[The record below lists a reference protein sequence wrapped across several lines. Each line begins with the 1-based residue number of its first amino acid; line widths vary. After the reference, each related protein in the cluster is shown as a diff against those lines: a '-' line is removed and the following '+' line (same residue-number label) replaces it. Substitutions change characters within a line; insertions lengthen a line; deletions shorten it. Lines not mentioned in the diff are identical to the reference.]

1 MRISLDVRAAQRD
14 TPRRLI
20 GCFGRFMRMSFRS
33 SGDLIADRRFEYGQV
48 FFREGDYAAA
58 IDLFEQAIDR
68 APNWPGAHFSLGKAR
83 RDIGDRAGAAS
94 AFRNCLRLDP
104 DDVLG
109 ASLALAEID
118 AAAPVD
124 AAPPAYVKALF
135 DAYAEDFDKALVER
149 LDYSTPQKI
158 AAAIRS
164 IRKAPGRSGRAL
176 DLGCGT
182 GLAGEEIVGDVAILE
197 GVDISD
203 GMIEAARM
211 KGVYDTLETADILSA
226 LHRRAETY
234 DLILAA
240 DVLIYFGDLSRVFAG
255 VSARL
260 AEGGLVAFSVEKG
273 DGADWTVQ
281 PSLRFAHSADYV
293 ARVIKGVG
301 LDLVSIEETVLRKD
315 RGADIAG
322 LLVIARKGK
331 HAPSDLPA
339 VGETSYVD
347 APTSY

>member
-1 MRISLDVRAAQRD
+1 
-14 TPRRLI
+14 
-20 GCFGRFMRMSFRS
+20 MRMSFRS

-83 RDIGDRAGAAS
+83 REIGDRAGAAA
-94 AFRNCLRLDP
+94 AFRDCLRLDP
-104 DDVLG
+104 DDVFG
-109 ASLALAEID
+109 ASLALAGID
-118 AAAPVD
+118 ASAAVD

-135 DAYAEDFDKALVER
+135 DAYARDFDKALVER
-149 LDYSTPQKI
+149 LDYSTPRKL
-158 AAAIRS
+158 AAAVRAA
-164 IRKAPGRSGRAL
+164 REALGRSGRAL

-182 GLAGEEIVGDVAILE
+182 GLAGEEIVGDVAFLE

-211 KGVYDTLETADILSA
+211 KGVYDRLETGDILAA
-226 LHRRAETY
+226 LYQRSEAY

-240 DVLIYFGDLSRVFAG
+240 DVLIYFGDLSKVFAG

-260 AEGGLVAFSVEKG
+260 AEGGLIAFSVEKG
-273 DGADWTVQ
+273 ADADWSVQ
-281 PSLRFAHSADYV
+281 SSLRFAHSGDYV
-293 ARVIKGVG
+293 ARVIRNAG

-315 RGADIAG
+315 RGADVAG
-322 LLVIARKGK
+322 LLVIARKRK
-331 HAPSDLPA
+331 RAPSSFPA
-339 VGETSYVD
+339 VGEAAYVD
-347 APTSY
+347 APASY

>member
-1 MRISLDVRAAQRD
+1 
-14 TPRRLI
+14 
-20 GCFGRFMRMSFRS
+20 MRMSFRS

-83 RDIGDRAGAAS
+83 REIGDRAGAAA
-94 AFRNCLRLDP
+94 AFRDCLRLDP
-104 DDVLG
+104 DDVFG
-109 ASLALAEID
+109 ASLALAGID
-118 AAAPVD
+118 ASAAVD

-135 DAYAEDFDKALVER
+135 DAYARDFDKALVER
-149 LDYSTPQKI
+149 LDYSTPRKL
-158 AAAIRS
+158 AAAVRAA
-164 IRKAPGRSGRAL
+164 REALGRSGRAL

-182 GLAGEEIVGDVAILE
+182 GLAGEEIVGDVAFLE

-211 KGVYDTLETADILSA
+211 KGVYDRLETADILAA
-226 LHRRAETY
+226 LYRRPEAY

-240 DVLIYFGDLSRVFAG
+240 DVLIYFGDLSKVFAG

-260 AEGGLVAFSVEKG
+260 AEGGLIAFSVEKG
-273 DGADWTVQ
+273 ADADWSVQ
-281 PSLRFAHSADYV
+281 SSLRFAHSGDYV
-293 ARVIKGVG
+293 ARVIRNAG

-315 RGADIAG
+315 RGADVAG
-322 LLVIARKGK
+322 LLVIARKRK
-331 HAPSDLPA
+331 RAPSSFPA
-339 VGETSYVD
+339 VGEAAYVD
-347 APTSY
+347 APASY